1 MQAKLTETPVSK
13 AAFTHAASSRLIFK
27 PPNNPLPHPE
37 ADSDT
42 SGEDFEDDAQ
52 NKGDSNEEIKEEEQG
67 NDLWDKMNEEM
78 DGVEDLRRMS
88 FEERL
93 RYFANRKKERS
104 INVAMEML
112 ADEQTNCT
120 FTPRVNSCTRRNLK
134 QFLKDQERF
143 LDNRTSKQKQ
153 LSMQLLE
160 KEMMTVRSSPRIN
173 PESAFMGSVGSA
185 KRSQSKG
192 NLSASQNV
200 FKRSRTADKNRNKS
214 QKISLDKDDIRLQR
228 ELGNVLNLHN
238 PHSSLIA
245 FPAFRRLCCNSRQYT
260 QILRHAQALQRGAVG
275 TDIIQFITCK
285 ERQRSGSRN
294 T

>member
-1 MQAKLTETPVSK
+1 MQAKLTETPGNK
-13 AAFTHAASSRLIFK
+13 TAAFSHAPSSRLIFK

-42 SGEDFEDDAQ
+42 SNEDFEDDAQ
-52 NKGDSNEEIKEEEQG
+52 SKGCSNEEIKEEEQG
-67 NDLWDKMNEEM
+67 NDLWDKMDEEM
-78 DGVEDLRRMS
+78 SGVEDLRRMS

-143 LDNRTSKQKQ
+143 LEKRTSKQKQ

-160 KEMMTVRSSPRIN
+160 KEMMTMRSSPRIN
-173 PESAFMGSVGSA
+173 PESAVMGSVGTA
-185 KRSQSKG
+185 RRSQSKG
-192 NLSASQNV
+192 NLPVSQSV
-200 FKRSRTADKNRNKS
+200 SKRSRTTGKNRDKP
-214 QKISLDKDDIRLQR
+214 QKMIDKGDIRLQQ
-228 ELGNVLNLHN
+228 ELDSVLNLHN
-238 PHSSLIA
+238 PHGSLIA
-245 FPAFRRLCCNSRQYT
+245 FPAFRRLYHNSRQYT
-260 QILRHAQALQRGAVG
+260 QIFRHAQTLQRGAVSK
-275 TDIIQFITCK
+275 DVIQFVACK
-285 ERQRSGSRN
+285 EG
-294 T
+294 